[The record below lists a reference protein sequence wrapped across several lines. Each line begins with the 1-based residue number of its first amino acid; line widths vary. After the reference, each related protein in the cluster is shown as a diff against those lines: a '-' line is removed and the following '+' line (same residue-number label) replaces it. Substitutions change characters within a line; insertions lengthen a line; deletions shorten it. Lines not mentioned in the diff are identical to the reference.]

1 VPKYFKNFTELETTL
16 AIGTVAKCQLQLSI
30 PLVVANYFSFC
41 FCVNRCVVLVELTSI
56 KRETGVNCHTR
67 RGKCKFGLQLPT
79 VTTITTPE
87 GTHLLK

>member
-1 VPKYFKNFTELETTL
+1 M
-16 AIGTVAKCQLQLSI
+16 CQNISKILLNSKQRWQYCCEMSITIIYTPGGGQL
-30 PLVVANYFSFC
+30 FSFC